1 MSRQLNLRVSDQFA
15 ERLDRVARRLGKP
28 MASVLEAIG
37 TPALESA
44 EEDAIFESEALEA
57 WEEEYQLTG
66 IHLEAPAVEEMFAG
80 ALKRARSVIEESRRG
95 P

>member
-57 WEEEYQLTG
+57 WEEYQLTG